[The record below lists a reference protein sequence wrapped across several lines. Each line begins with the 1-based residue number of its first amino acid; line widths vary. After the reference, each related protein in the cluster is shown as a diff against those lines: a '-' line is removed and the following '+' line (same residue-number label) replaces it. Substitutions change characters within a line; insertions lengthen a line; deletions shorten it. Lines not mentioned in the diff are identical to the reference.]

1 MKWLIRLLMRSD
13 WWPQMFARLFR
24 FYFDTLDVRVLTADN
39 AWTRPK
45 DYAPG
50 SPTIYC
56 HCERDL
62 LGLFGLAHILRFTV
76 LVALGEEG
84 NWASQLAAISGTR
97 AIRGSSL
104 RRGSGAL
111 RELIQDLNL
120 HSFPGVVCVD
130 GPLGPPGV
138 AKPGILLCALHTRR
152 SLIPLGVAARRKIV
166 FGGTW
171 SKMFLPLPFSRV
183 VICTGT
189 PLWVEGNPSRRKL
202 EELSQT
208 LTRRLGKE
216 RRRAQDALNP
226 GAQLSQESS
235 AEGAEV
241 STES

>member
-39 AWTRPK
+39 AWTCPK

-62 LGLFGLAHILRFTV
+62 LGLFGPARDLRLTALA
-76 LVALGEEG
+76 ALGEEG
-84 NWASQLAAISGTR
+84 DWVSRLAASSGTR
-97 AIRGSSL
+97 VIRGSSL
-104 RRGSGAL
+104 RRGSRAL
-111 RELIQDLNL
+111 RELIQDLSS
-120 HSFPGVVCVD
+120 HSFPGGICVD
-130 GPLGPPGV
+130 GPLGPPGI
-138 AKPGILLCALHTRR
+138 AKPGVLLCALHTGR
-152 SLIPLGVAARRKIV
+152 SLIPIGVAALRQIV
-166 FGGTW
+166 FTGTW
-171 SKMFLPLPFSRV
+171 SKMFLPLPFCRV

-189 PLWVEGNPSRRKL
+189 PLWVEGNPSRREL

-226 GAQLSQESS
+226 GAQLSQESA